1 MGRATQQALHGAG
14 PAPISIHALR
24 GEGDVVISVLKCA
37 KLYFNPRPPWGGR
50 QLPTNQKDT
59 KTKISIHAL
68 RGEGDGRPAV
78 TGRPNDVISIHALR
92 GEGDDLLRVKQAR
105 QCHFNP
111 RPPWGGRRWSYDDSI
126 VDINI
131 SIHALR
137 GEGDSYRLRKDKIFG
152 ISIHA
157 LREEGDNNYNG
168 HYNDRY

>member
-1 MGRATQQALHGAG
+1 M
-14 PAPISIHALR
+14 
-24 GEGDVVISVLKCA
+24 ISVLKCA

-157 LREEGDNNYNG
+157 LRGEGDNNYNG